1 MLNAAIRNQSLQQAA
16 GILSFV
22 RRADGIAMAKSRGIH
37 LGRKPALS
45 QEQIQ
50 ELKQKRQE
58 GILIRELMTEY
69 GISKASVYRFISPTV
84 VPI

>member
-1 MLNAAIRNQSLQQAA
+1 MLGAIAEFENDLRKERQ
-16 GILSFV
+16 
-22 RRADGIAMAKSRGIH
+22 ADGIAMAKSRGIH

-58 GILIRELMTEY
+58 GILIRELMAEY
-69 GISKASVYRFISPTV
+69 RISKASVYRFMSIS
-84 VPI
+84 